1 MDLRTFSK
9 TTYHQKITKVNDR
22 IYHFFGYG
30 HSNATAIIGQNAIIL
45 VDTLDSDGWA
55 MEMKAEL
62 EKISDFPVKT
72 IIYTHSHPDHR
83 GGAGVFKDTVE
94 EIIEHAPVKENM
106 PFYEEINDG
115 LMKRGFKQHGYGL
128 NDEEAISQGIGLRE
142 GKVSGKGQYA
152 FLPATTV
159 YTEPQIKRNIAG
171 VDIEI
176 ISAPGETEDQI
187 YVWLK
192 EDGVICCGDNYYGC
206 FPALYAIRGS
216 QYRDLSKWV
225 DSLTKM
231 LTHQP
236 QVLLPGHTEAL
247 IGQAL
252 IQKQVGTFRD
262 AIAYVLHETLACIN
276 QGLDLDETIARVKL
290 PKEMA
295 CQPYL
300 QEYYG
305 MVTWAVKSVY
315 CGYVGWF
322 DGNPTHLVP
331 VSKKTYQATL
341 LELIGKESLL
351 TKVKT
356 CMAQEEYQLALEL
369 LEMVD
374 EPLLKKECLIKRAE
388 QMTSANARHYL
399 LACAKEI

>member
-1 MDLRTFSK
+1 MDLKRFSEI
-9 TTYHQKITKVNDR
+9 TYQKKLMKINDR
-22 IYHFFGYG
+22 IYHFFSYG
-30 HSNATAIIGQNAIIL
+30 HSNATAIVGENSIIL

-55 MEMKAEL
+55 REMKNEL

-94 EIIEHAPVKENM
+94 EIIEHAPIKETM
-106 PFYEEINDG
+106 PFYEKINDG
-115 LMKRGFKQHGYGL
+115 LMKRGIKQHGYGL

-152 FLPATTV
+152 FLSATTV
-159 YTEPQIKRNIAG
+159 YTEPCIKRNIDG
-171 VDIEI
+171 VEIEI
-176 ISAPGETEDQI
+176 YSAPGETEDQI
-187 YVWLK
+187 YVWLPF
-192 EDGVICCGDNYYGC
+192 DQVMCCGNNYYGC

-216 QYRDLSKWV
+216 QYRDLSRWV
-225 DSLTKM
+225 DSLTQM
-231 LTHQP
+231 LAHHP
-236 QVLLPGHTEAL
+236 RVLLPGHTKAL
-247 IGQAL
+247 VGEDL
-252 IQKQVGTFRD
+252 IQNQVGTFRD
-262 AIAYVLHETLACIN
+262 AIDYILHETLACIN
-276 QGLDLDETIARVKL
+276 QGFDLDETIEMVKL

-295 CQPYL
+295 TQPYL

-305 MVTWAVKSVY
+305 MVAWAVKSVY

-331 VSKKTYQATL
+331 VAKKVYQTTL
-341 LELIGKESLL
+341 LELIGKEVVID
-351 TKVKT
+351 KIKT
-356 CMAQEEYQLALEL
+356 CMAQDEYQLALEL

-374 EPLLKKECLIKRAE
+374 EPWLKKECLIKRAE